1 MKKLTIRISLDRYLE
16 GAMLDGE
23 ITIKTN
29 STKKLNEVYEK
40 VLKKLCPELEQ

>member
-1 MKKLTIRISLDRYLE
+1 MKKLTIRINLDRYLE

-29 STKKLNEVYEK
+29 STKKLSELYEK
-40 VLKKLCPELEQ
+40 ILNKLCPPID

>member
-1 MKKLTIRISLDRYLE
+1 MKKVTIRVNLDRYLE

-29 STKKLNEVYEK
+29 SIKKLNEVYEI
-40 VLKKLCPELEQ
+40 VLKKLCPPLD